1 MVIIGAKRYFTLII
15 VPARMMLRRI
25 GGLLHFVFPGGVV
38 VIAGTAVR
46 RQASGR
52 DNGHGCGR
60 IGRPRVGVWRD
71 EKLLAGVGVGKP
83 DDAAR
88 VVCIGKQI
96 CWTSIYYI
104 VYLSSRR
111 WRLDRPKQ
119 KDIVFMLHLKHL
131 CITSM
136 VYFHSSWLLCRSSWS
151 SPYTKE
157 LHA

>member
-1 MVIIGAKRYFTLII
+1 
-15 VPARMMLRRI
+15 MMLRRI

-60 IGRPRVGVWRD
+60 IGRPRVGV
-71 EKLLAGVGVGKP
+71 GVGKP

-96 CWTSIYYI
+96 C
-104 VYLSSRR
+104 
-111 WRLDRPKQ
+111 
-119 KDIVFMLHLKHL
+119 
-131 CITSM
+131 
-136 VYFHSSWLLCRSSWS
+136 
-151 SPYTKE
+151 
-157 LHA
+157 

>member
-60 IGRPRVGVWRD
+60 IGRPRVGV
-71 EKLLAGVGVGKP
+71 
-83 DDAAR
+83 
-88 VVCIGKQI
+88 
-96 CWTSIYYI
+96 
-104 VYLSSRR
+104 
-111 WRLDRPKQ
+111 
-119 KDIVFMLHLKHL
+119 
-131 CITSM
+131 
-136 VYFHSSWLLCRSSWS
+136 
-151 SPYTKE
+151 
-157 LHA
+157 